1 MPQERRNLYRILHVQ
16 PEAPAEIIKASYRA
30 LMSSLRVHPD
40 LGGDTDHAARIN
52 AAYAVL
58 GDPERRRA
66 YDLSLDQPT
75 GRAHSSPG
83 AAPAAAADPAAD
95 WLQACRCP
103 YCGTG
108 FTLPPQAEARCGHC
122 EAPLLP
128 APAAR
133 RVPSELL
140 GRRHGER
147 IAREFDARV
156 QLPGQAQPLVG
167 LLRDVSVT
175 GLAMACV
182 PALARGTVLRVTTS
196 TFDAVA
202 QVVACRA
209 TRQAHMVHARLLTLQ
224 IRRAAQETPEPV
236 VRTA

>member
-1 MPQERRNLYRILHVQ
+1 MPPERRNLYRILHVQ

-40 LGGDTDHAARIN
+40 LGGDTDKAAQIN

-58 GDPERRRA
+58 SDPERRRA
-66 YDLSLDQPT
+66 YDLSLRQPP
-75 GRAHSSPG
+75 GRPRPS
-83 AAPAAAADPAAD
+83 PAAAVDPASD

-103 YCGTG
+103 FCGTSFAPG
-108 FTLPPQAEARCGHC
+108 ADQAEARCARCDG
-122 EAPLLP
+122 PLQP

-147 IAREFDARV
+147 IAREIDARV
-156 QLPGQAQPLVG
+156 QLPGQAQPLVAV
-167 LLRDVSVT
+167 LRDVSVT

-182 PALARGTVLRVTTS
+182 PALARGTVLRVTTAS
-196 TFDAVA
+196 FDAIA

-209 TRQAHMVHARLLTLQ
+209 TRQAHMVHARLLTQQ
-224 IRRAAQETPEPV
+224 IRRAPQETPEPAA
-236 VRTA
+236 RTA

>member
-58 GDPERRRA
+58 GDPDRRRA
-66 YDLSLDQPT
+66 YDLSLNRPA
-75 GRAHSSPG
+75 GRARPAPS
-83 AAPAAAADPAAD
+83 AAPAAAADAAAD
-95 WLQACRCP
+95 WLLACRCP
-103 YCGTG
+103 FCGTG
-108 FTLPPQAEARCGHC
+108 FALAPEPEAHCGHC
-122 EAPLLP
+122 EAPLQP
-128 APAAR
+128 APASR

-147 IAREFDARV
+147 IARELDARV
-156 QLPGQAQPLVG
+156 QLPGQAQPLAG

-224 IRRAAQETPEPV
+224 IRRAAQETNEPV

>member
-30 LMSSLRVHPD
+30 LMSSLRAHPD
-40 LGGDTDHAARIN
+40 LGGDTEKAAQIN

-58 GDPERRRA
+58 SDPERRRA
-66 YDLSLDQPT
+66 YDLSLSLPA
-75 GRAHSSPG
+75 GRPRS
-83 AAPAAAADPAAD
+83 AAAAGGPTADPAAD
-95 WLQACRCP
+95 WLATHRCP
-103 YCGTG
+103 FCGTG
-108 FTLPPQAEARCGHC
+108 FTGAPEAAARCGHC
-122 EAPLLP
+122 EAPLSP
-128 APAAR
+128 APAPR

-147 IAREFDARV
+147 VAREIDARV
-156 QLPGQAQPLVG
+156 HVPGQAQTLVAV
-167 LLRDVSVT
+167 LRDVSVT

-182 PALARGTVLRVTTS
+182 PALPRGTVLRVTTA
-196 TFDAVA
+196 TFDALA

-224 IRRAAQETPEPV
+224 VMRAPQESPEPV

>member
-30 LMSSLRVHPD
+30 LMSSLRAHPD
-40 LGGDTDHAARIN
+40 LGGDTEKAAQIN

-58 GDPERRRA
+58 SDPERRRA
-66 YDLSLDQPT
+66 YDLSRSRPA
-75 GRAHSSPG
+75 GRSSA
-83 AAPAAAADPAAD
+83 AAPAAADPAAD
-95 WLQACRCP
+95 WLEARRCP
-103 YCGTG
+103 FCGTG
-108 FTLPPQAEARCGHC
+108 FTAAPEATARCGHC
-122 EAPLLP
+122 EAPLHP
-128 APAAR
+128 APAPR

-147 IAREFDARV
+147 IAREIDARV
-156 QLPGQAQPLVG
+156 HLAGQTQPLVAV
-167 LLRDVSVT
+167 LRDVSVT

-182 PALARGTVLRVTTS
+182 PALARGTVLRVTTA

-224 IRRAAQETPEPV
+224 VMRAPTQTPEPV